1 MLIQPSSEPGTMSFW
16 HGGKLDFYS
25 EVTYKK
31 GRWEYGHGLYLTTKY
46 SVAKKYSG
54 GGRLFYMITIKKG
67 TDIKDVSI
75 SIEDLN
81 NFISD
86 FVIKKY
92 QTECREKFEKFYK
105 NDMVRAEWIQN
116 VFVNNEYLKTNNVN
130 ELNKFLKNHGV
141 DYSMMSRT
149 FGFDSTMC
157 VLYNTKLIVST
168 KVVTSKDKIEVF
180 DLVDQFQ

>member
-31 GRWEYGHGLYLTTKY
+31 GRWEYGPGLYLTTNY

-54 GGRLFYMITIKKG
+54 GGRLLYMITIKKG
-67 TDIKDVSI
+67 TDIADVSI
-75 SIEDLN
+75 SVADLHE
-81 NFISD
+81 FISD

-92 QTECREKFEKFYK
+92 QKDCKDRFAELSK
-105 NDMVRAEWIQN
+105 NDAVAARLVQN
-116 VFVNNEYLKTNNVN
+116 VFVNNEWLKTSNVN

-149 FGFDSTMC
+149 FGFDSSMC

-168 KVVTSKDKIEVF
+168 KVISSKDKIEMF
-180 DLVDQFQ
+180 DLPNNFQ

>member
-31 GRWEYGHGLYLTTKY
+31 GRWEFGPGLYLTTNY

-54 GGRLFYMITIKKG
+54 GGRLLYMITIKKG

-75 SIEDLN
+75 PVADLN

-92 QTECREKFEKFYK
+92 QNECRERFTKYL
-105 NDMVRAEWIQN
+105 NDVPAETIQN
-116 VFVNNEYLKTNNVN
+116 VFVNHEYLKTNNVN
-130 ELNKFLKNHGV
+130 ELNKFLKKHSV
-141 DYSMMSRT
+141 DYDMMNRT
-149 FGFDSTMC
+149 LGYDNTMC

-180 DLVDQFQ
+180 DLPDQFQ